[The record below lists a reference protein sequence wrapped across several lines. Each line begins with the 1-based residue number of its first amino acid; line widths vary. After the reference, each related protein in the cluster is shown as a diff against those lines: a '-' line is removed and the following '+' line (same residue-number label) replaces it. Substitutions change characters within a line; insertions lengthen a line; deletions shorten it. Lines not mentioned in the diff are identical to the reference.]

1 MSAKGIDLNLRLYCK
16 DCKDPIPNI
25 VENFAAGDM
34 ICGNCGLVLGNRIID
49 TRSEWRTFSNS
60 DEGNDDPSR
69 VGGVTNPL
77 LEPKL
82 ESTNISRRDGG
93 SGTSR
98 SLNRTMN
105 KVQDIKSE
113 KLLLAVFKEIQSMA
127 ERIGLSKVV
136 ADTAKQLY
144 KKAEEK
150 RNEGE
155 KSLRGKKQ
163 DYIIATCIYIACK
176 QQRVPRTFKE
186 ICNLTK
192 VPKKEIGRCYNLL
205 KKILY
210 VQEPNKTK
218 IDDISIN
225 EIVTADSGNAKIDSF
240 IERFG
245 TQLGL
250 PANLRKHAKTVA
262 INAVNDG
269 TLGGKSHTTLVAAS
283 LYFAAHM
290 QKDQKSSKD
299 VAEVCGCTESTMKSA
314 YKQLYEHRDRITSP
328 EIPNDAWFA
337 P

>member
-1 MSAKGIDLNLRLYCK
+1 MSSRGIDLNLRLYCK

-25 VENFAAGDM
+25 VENFAAGDL

-69 VGGVTNPL
+69 VGGVADPL
-77 LEPKL
+77 LGAKL

-98 SLNRTMN
+98 ALNRTMS
-105 KVQDIKSE
+105 KVQDVKSE
-113 KLLLAVFKEIQSMA
+113 KQLVAVFKEIQSMA
-127 ERIGLSKVV
+127 ERIGLPKVV

-144 KKAEEK
+144 KKAEDK
-150 RNEGE
+150 RAEGE

-163 DYIIATCIYIACK
+163 EPIIASCIFIACK
-176 QQRVPRTFKE
+176 QQKVPRTFKE

-192 VPKKEIGRCYNLL
+192 VPKREIGRCYNLL

-210 VQEPNKTK
+210 TQEPKVNS
-218 IDDISIN
+218 DDINIS
-225 EIVTADSGNAKIDSF
+225 EIVTADTGFARIDSF

-250 PANLRKHAKTVA
+250 PANIRKSARIVA
-262 INAVNDG
+262 LNANKAS
-269 TLGGKSHTTLVAAS
+269 TLGGKSHITLVAAA
-283 LYFAAHM
+283 LYFATHLL
-290 QKDQKSSKD
+290 KEPKSSKD
-299 VAEVCGCTESTMKSA
+299 VADVCGCTESTMKSA
-314 YKQLYEHRDRITSP
+314 YKQLYESRDKLTP
-328 EIPNDAWFA
+328 PDVPVDAWLI

>member
-1 MSAKGIDLNLRLYCK
+1 MTGKKVDLNLRLYCK
-16 DCKDPIPNI
+16 DCKDPVPNI
-25 VENFAAGDM
+25 VENFAAGDL

-77 LEPKL
+77 LDPKL

-105 KVQDIKSE
+105 KVQDVKSE
-113 KLLLAVFKEIQSMA
+113 KMLVAVFKEIQSMA
-127 ERIGLSKVV
+127 DRIGLNKVV

-150 RNEGE
+150 RAEGE
-155 KSLRGKKQ
+155 RSLKSKKQ
-163 DYIIATCIYIACK
+163 EYIIATCIFIACK
-176 QQRVPRTFKE
+176 QCRVPRTFKE

-210 VQEPNKTK
+210 VQGPEKTK
-218 IDDISIN
+218 IDDISID
-225 EIVTADSGNAKIDSF
+225 EIVTVESGNDKIESF
-240 IERFG
+240 IGRFG
-245 TQLGL
+245 TQLAL
-250 PANLRKHAKTVA
+250 PPNIQKYAKTIA
-262 INAVNDG
+262 INAANDG
-269 TLGGKSHTTLVAAS
+269 TLGGKSTTTLVAAA
-283 LYFAAHM
+283 LYFATHM
-290 QKDQKSSKD
+290 QSDQRSSKE
-299 VAEVCGCTESTMKSA
+299 VAEVCGCTESTMKTA
-314 YKQLYEHRDRITSP
+314 YKQLYKHRDKITPP
-328 EIPNDAWFA
+328 EIPSDAWFA

>member
-1 MSAKGIDLNLRLYCK
+1 MTGKGIDLNLRLYCK
-16 DCKDPIPNI
+16 DCKDPVPNI

-105 KVQDIKSE
+105 KVQDVKSE
-113 KLLLAVFKEIQSMA
+113 KLLVAVFKEIQSMA

-144 KKAEEK
+144 KKAEDK
-150 RNEGE
+150 RAEGE

-163 DYIIATCIYIACK
+163 EPIIAACIYIACK
-176 QQRVPRTFKE
+176 QQKVPRSYKE

-192 VPKKEIGRCYNLL
+192 VPKKEIGRCFKLL
-205 KKILY
+205 KQILY
-210 VQEPNKTK
+210 TQEPEGDNDG
-218 IDDISIN
+218 ININ
-225 EIVTADSGNAKIDSF
+225 EIVTADSGSSKIDSF
-240 IERFG
+240 IERYG
-245 TQLGL
+245 TQLDL
-250 PANLRKHAKTVA
+250 PAGVRKHARTVA
-262 INAVNDG
+262 LNANKAS
-269 TLGGKSHTTLVAAS
+269 TLGGKSHITLVAAV
-283 LYFAAHM
+283 LYFASHM
-290 QKDQKSSKD
+290 VNDPKSPKE
-299 VAEVCGCTESTMKSA
+299 VAEVCGCTESTMKNA
-314 YKQLYEHRDRITSP
+314 YKQLYENRDKISSSD
-328 EIPNDAWFA
+328 IPNDAWFV